1 MRCLLFIELQGFSKR
16 RQVLLPD
23 DEFRAFQEILIN
35 DPEAGDTI
43 SGTGGFRKI
52 RWSRPGT
59 GKRGGVRV
67 IYYNVTIKGRIYLAL
82 IYPKNEQDGL
92 SQEQKKI
99 LRQVA
104 ATGLKQQDFA
114 AAVGVSYE
122 LVKSWETKR
131 RHPTGASRKLLLLLQ
146 GNPLII
152 NLLKVI

>member
-1 MRCLLFIELQGFSKR
+1 MFTFIELQGFSKR

-82 IYPKNEQDGL
+82 IYPKNEQDEL
-92 SQEQKKI
+92 SRAEK
-99 LRQVA
+99 
-104 ATGLKQQDFA
+104 D
-114 AAVGVSYE
+114 
-122 LVKSWETKR
+122 VKA
-131 RHPTGASRKLLLLLQ
+131 GC
-146 GNPLII
+146 
-152 NLLKVI
+152 

>member
-1 MRCLLFIELQGFSKR
+1 MLTFIELQGFSR
-16 RQVLLPD
+16 RREALLPD
-23 DEFRAFQEILIN
+23 DEFRAFQEILNN

-82 IYPKNEQDGL
+82 IYPKNEQDEL
-92 SQEQKKI
+92 SQEQKKM

-104 ATGLKQQDFA
+104 
-114 AAVGVSYE
+114 E
-122 LVKSWETKR
+122 L
-131 RHPTGASRKLLLLLQ
+131 L
-146 GNPLII
+146 N
-152 NLLKVI
+152 

>member
-1 MRCLLFIELQGFSKR
+1 MFTFFELQGFSKR
-16 RQVLLPD
+16 SQVLLPD

-82 IYPKNEQDGL
+82 IYPKSEQDVL
-92 SQEQKKI
+92 SQEQKKM

-104 ATGLKQQDFA
+104 
-114 AAVGVSYE
+114 E
-122 LVKSWETKR
+122 L
-131 RHPTGASRKLLLLLQ
+131 L
-146 GNPLII
+146 N
-152 NLLKVI
+152 

>member
-1 MRCLLFIELQGFSKR
+1 MFTFIELQGFSKR
-16 RQVLLPD
+16 RQALLPD

-35 DPEAGDTI
+35 DPEAGDTM

-82 IYPKNEQDGL
+82 IYPKNEQDEL
-92 SQEQKKI
+92 SQEQKKM

-104 ATGLKQQDFA
+104 
-114 AAVGVSYE
+114 E
-122 LVKSWETKR
+122 L
-131 RHPTGASRKLLLLLQ
+131 L
-146 GNPLII
+146 N
-152 NLLKVI
+152 

>member
-1 MRCLLFIELQGFSKR
+1 MLTFIELQGFSKR
-16 RQVLLPD
+16 RQALLPD

-67 IYYNVTIKGRIYLAL
+67 IYYNVTIKGSIYLAL
-82 IYPKNEQDGL
+82 IYPKNEQDEL
-92 SQEQKKI
+92 SQEQKKM

-104 ATGLKQQDFA
+104 
-114 AAVGVSYE
+114 E
-122 LVKSWETKR
+122 L
-131 RHPTGASRKLLLLLQ
+131 L
-146 GNPLII
+146 N
-152 NLLKVI
+152 

>member
-1 MRCLLFIELQGFSKR
+1 MLTFIELQGFSKR
-16 RQVLLPD
+16 RQALLPD

-82 IYPKNEQDGL
+82 IYPKNEQDEL
-92 SQEQKKI
+92 SQEQKKM

-104 ATGLKQQDFA
+104 
-114 AAVGVSYE
+114 E
-122 LVKSWETKR
+122 L
-131 RHPTGASRKLLLLLQ
+131 L
-146 GNPLII
+146 N
-152 NLLKVI
+152 

>member
-1 MRCLLFIELQGFSKR
+1 MFTFIELQGFSKR
-16 RQVLLPD
+16 RQGLLPD

-59 GKRGGVRV
+59 GKRGGMRV

-82 IYPKNEQDGL
+82 IYPKNEQDEL
-92 SQEQKKI
+92 SQEQKKM

-104 ATGLKQQDFA
+104 
-114 AAVGVSYE
+114 E
-122 LVKSWETKR
+122 L
-131 RHPTGASRKLLLLLQ
+131 L
-146 GNPLII
+146 N
-152 NLLKVI
+152 

>member
-1 MRCLLFIELQGFSKR
+1 MFTFIELQGFSKR
-16 RQVLLPD
+16 RQALLPD

-52 RWSRPGT
+52 RWSRPVT

-82 IYPKNEQDGL
+82 IYPKNEQDEL
-92 SQEQKKI
+92 SQEQKKM

-104 ATGLKQQDFA
+104 
-114 AAVGVSYE
+114 E
-122 LVKSWETKR
+122 L
-131 RHPTGASRKLLLLLQ
+131 L
-146 GNPLII
+146 N
-152 NLLKVI
+152 

>member
-1 MRCLLFIELQGFSKR
+1 MFTFIELQGFSKR

-67 IYYNVTIKGRIYLAL
+67 IYYNVTIMGRIYLAL

-104 ATGLKQQDFA
+104 
-114 AAVGVSYE
+114 E
-122 LVKSWETKR
+122 L
-131 RHPTGASRKLLLLLQ
+131 L
-146 GNPLII
+146 N
-152 NLLKVI
+152 

>member
-1 MRCLLFIELQGFSKR
+1 MFTFIELQGFSKR
-16 RQVLLPD
+16 RQALLPD

-104 ATGLKQQDFA
+104 
-114 AAVGVSYE
+114 E
-122 LVKSWETKR
+122 L
-131 RHPTGASRKLLLLLQ
+131 L
-146 GNPLII
+146 N
-152 NLLKVI
+152 

>member
-1 MRCLLFIELQGFSKR
+1 MFTFIELQGFSKR
-16 RQVLLPD
+16 RQALLPD

-43 SGTGGFRKI
+43 SGTAGFRKI

-82 IYPKNEQDGL
+82 IYPKNEQDEL
-92 SQEQKKI
+92 SQEQKKM

-104 ATGLKQQDFA
+104 
-114 AAVGVSYE
+114 E
-122 LVKSWETKR
+122 L
-131 RHPTGASRKLLLLLQ
+131 L
-146 GNPLII
+146 N
-152 NLLKVI
+152 

>member
-1 MRCLLFIELQGFSKR
+1 MFTFIELQGFSKR
-16 RQVLLPD
+16 LQVLLPD
-23 DEFRAFQEILIN
+23 GEFRVFQEILIN

-82 IYPKNEQDGL
+82 IYPKSEQDEL
-92 SQEQKKI
+92 SQEQKKM

-104 ATGLKQQDFA
+104 
-114 AAVGVSYE
+114 E
-122 LVKSWETKR
+122 L
-131 RHPTGASRKLLLLLQ
+131 L
-146 GNPLII
+146 N
-152 NLLKVI
+152 